1 MKVTKTVILITDDT
15 SPLVSQREQLNRA
28 GNLTQA
34 ASKILENKK
43 RRRRHPRLGEVEVED
58 TTTTT
63 AASSST
69 TTSATVVVTAEK
81 EDVFDGELDSNS
93 NYTGFLEVISKFI
106 FRFKRRKKYY
116 LFENI

>member
-1 MKVTKTVILITDDT
+1 M
-15 SPLVSQREQLNRA
+15 VSQREQLNRA

-43 RRRRHPRLGEVEVED
+43 RRRRNPRLGEVVIEE

-63 AASSST
+63 ASTST
-69 TTSATVVVTAEK
+69 TTPAPVVVTAEK

-93 NYTGFLEVISKFI
+93 NYTGFLEVISEFI
-106 FRFKRRKKYY
+106 FRFQ
-116 LFENI
+116 